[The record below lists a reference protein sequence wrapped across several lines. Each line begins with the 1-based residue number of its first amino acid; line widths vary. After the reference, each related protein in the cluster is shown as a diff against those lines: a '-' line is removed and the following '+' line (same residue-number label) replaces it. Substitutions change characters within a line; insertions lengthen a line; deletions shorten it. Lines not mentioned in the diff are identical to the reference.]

1 MGLENIRMTTGQNE
15 LRMMWLISLVIVGL
29 SAWYLDYE
37 IVSYLC
43 GLGFLMSVMQYVNA
57 VQQPLEEITAE
68 HQLSISGYS
77 KVPLYISSLITIVG
91 GVIDLKWLMGLGVTA
106 WIFFLFRWLQR
117 IEMSLRQLQ
126 HRIHSMP
133 SQDTLNSQPV
143 PLQAFQQPTQ
153 GDHASPGL
161 IDQIQRWI
169 FQGNPVLKAAI
180 GILVVGIILL
190 LRFATEHWQIS
201 LTMKLGLIA
210 LASMAVTGLGYW
222 LIEKNRS
229 FALALEGLGLSAL
242 FLTLFFAYY
251 NLVIPGLL
259 MASVLFVLIMAM
271 TLYLSFKQ
279 NSFELTVM
287 ALLIAYIAPFTLPVR
302 DATAVELIAY

>member
-77 KVPLYISSLITIVG
+77 KVPLYISSLIAIVG

-117 IEMSLRQLQ
+117 IELSLRQLQ
-126 HRIHSMP
+126 QHRIHSVP
-133 SQDTLNSQPV
+133 SQDTSNSQPV
-143 PLQAFQQPTQ
+143 PLPAFQQPTQ
-153 GDHASPGL
+153 IDHRNCLPIL
-161 IDQIQRWI
+161 RQHIQLAVRH
-169 FQGNPVLKAAI
+169 I
-180 GILVVGIILL
+180 GRL
-190 LRFATEHWQIS
+190 
-201 LTMKLGLIA
+201 
-210 LASMAVTGLGYW
+210 
-222 LIEKNRS
+222 
-229 FALALEGLGLSAL
+229 FALTPACPARPDSWPACRW
-242 FLTLFFAYY
+242 
-251 NLVIPGLL
+251 PG
-259 MASVLFVLIMAM
+259 
-271 TLYLSFKQ
+271 
-279 NSFELTVM
+279 
-287 ALLIAYIAPFTLPVR
+287 
-302 DATAVELIAY
+302 